1 MMILMMS
8 RWHDCVGRRQ

>member
-8 RWHDCVGRRQ
+8 RWHDCVGSRQ